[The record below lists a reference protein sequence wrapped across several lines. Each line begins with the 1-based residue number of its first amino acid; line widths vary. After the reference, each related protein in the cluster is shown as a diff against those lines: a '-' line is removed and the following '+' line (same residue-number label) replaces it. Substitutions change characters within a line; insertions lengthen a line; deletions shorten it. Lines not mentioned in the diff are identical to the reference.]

1 MIRLSIRTK
10 LALLLSIFSLL
21 LIVTILL
28 LVQASF
34 DRGFYRYVNEAH
46 LARMQQVV
54 EVVEQ
59 VAQQPGQW
67 QRLQRDRRYW
77 LEVLRSAYREPVL
90 LGGDEMPPVPG
101 NGMAGKPT
109 GRPDGWKKMPMVW
122 LLDDAQRPVFGRTPP
137 PDHLLRL
144 PLHSGERVL
153 GYLAWKPLQ
162 PHDAGAEAVF
172 VKKQQRLLLLIAA
185 ITLVVCVLV
194 AWPLSQYLVRPI
206 QRLSQAMQT
215 LMQRRYEVQVPVQSR
230 DELGDLAQDFNAMA
244 RTLAEH
250 DRSQRQWLADIAHEL
265 RTPLGVLQG
274 ELEAMEDGVIALEPA
289 AVSSLQ
295 EEVRQLKRL
304 VDDLHQLAVTD
315 LGALRYQFE
324 AVDLVALLQSLGAR
338 MAQAAELAGLRLQL
352 ELPSSPLWIRA
363 DPQRLEQ
370 LLMNLMQNSVRYT
383 DRGGV
388 IRVRVFAAPA
398 SVDSVQLVWEDS
410 APGVADSDLPCL
422 FERFY
427 RVENSRQRALGGSGL
442 GLAIVANIVS
452 AHGGTVAAEH
462 SELGGLRLCL
472 SWPADKA
479 R

>member
-90 LGGDEMPPVPG
+90 LGGDEMPP
-101 NGMAGKPT
+101 GMLGKPT

-122 LLDDAQRPVFGRTPP
+122 LLDDVQRPVFGRTPP

-144 PLHSGERVL
+144 PLRNGDRVL

-162 PHDAGAEAVF
+162 PHDAGAESVF

-274 ELEAMEDGVIALEPA
+274 ELEAMEDGVIALEHA

-352 ELPSSPLWIRA
+352 ELPSSSLWIRA
-363 DPQRLEQ
+363 DAQRLEQ

-398 SVDSVQLVWEDS
+398 SADSVRLVWEDS

-462 SELGGLRLCL
+462 SELGGLRLSL
-472 SWPADKA
+472 SWPADQT

>member
-90 LGGDEMPPVPG
+90 LGGDEMPP
-101 NGMAGKPT
+101 GMLGKPT

-144 PLHSGERVL
+144 PLRNGDRVL

-162 PHDAGAEAVF
+162 PHDAGAESVF

-338 MAQAAELAGLRLQL
+338 MTQAAELAGLRLQL
-352 ELPSSPLWIRA
+352 ELPSSSLWIRA
-363 DPQRLEQ
+363 DAQRLEQ

-398 SVDSVQLVWEDS
+398 SADSVRLVWEDS

-462 SELGGLRLCL
+462 SELGGLRLSL
-472 SWPADKA
+472 SWPADQT